1 MELIIQSIIVLLAL
15 GFVAS
20 AILSAASKLLYVE
33 EDPRVEAV
41 SEALPGANCGGCGY
55 AGCDGYAAAVIADP
69 NVAPNLCCAGGPD
82 VAAQVA
88 ELSGKAMGDAEP
100 QVAFRR
106 CDRIGGNVEE
116 KFEYQGVLTCKAA
129 KMLQDGPFACK
140 YACLGY
146 GDCVRACPFNAMSL
160 VNRIVYVDPD
170 ACTACGTCVRSCP
183 NSILELVPKR
193 SRVMVFCSSQD
204 KAKEVTSVCEVGCI
218 SCMKC
223 VKKCPADAI
232 SMKDNRIHI
241 DHEKC
246 LAYGDSC
253 EEACVAACPRKIL
266 RCLGSCA
273 ADVQAPQAQTGA
285 SATT

>member
-1 MELIIQSIIVLLAL
+1 MDLIVTSIVLLLAI

-20 AILSAASKLLYVE
+20 AILAAASKLLYVE

-55 AGCDGYAAAVIADP
+55 AGCDGYAAAVINDP
-69 NVAPNLCCAGGPD
+69 NVAPNLCCAGGAE
-82 VAAQVA
+82 VSAAVA

-106 CDRIGGNVEE
+106 CDRVGGNVAL
-116 KFEYQGVLTCKAA
+116 KFDYQGVPTCRAA
-129 KMLQDGPFACK
+129 KMVQDGPYACRFACF
-140 YACLGY
+140 GM

-160 VNRIVYVDPD
+160 QNGLVYIDPV
-170 ACTACGTCVRSCP
+170 ACTACGTCTRVCP
-183 NSILELVPKR
+183 NSILELIPQR

-204 KAKEVTSVCEVGCI
+204 KAKDVTGVCGVGCI

-223 VKKCPADAI
+223 IKKCPAKAI
-232 SMKDNRIHI
+232 SMKDSRIHI
-241 DHEKC
+241 DHEAC
-246 LAYGDSC
+246 LAYGPEC

-266 RCLGSCA
+266 RCLGACA
-273 ADVQAPQAQTGA
+273 ADEKAAA
-285 SATT
+285 